1 MMRTYRE
8 TFVSEDGRRG
18 LTQEELLQRMAL
30 VDSDYGERFS
40 HATVSRWESGA
51 TRPTVQR
58 LRAFGKALDLAANE
72 VAGLMLLAELAP
84 DLPAALELTS
94 SRGNGQT
101 AGNGGAPA
109 QESHPEVSQPAE
121 GWAEVSASSNLRD
134 VARFVLFRFL
144 PLGIGI
150 VVGGYALSFLG
161 LEDAWTPVVYMA
173 FATVLVFVQ
182 GFLLPDRSRSA
193 GFRELFWVSLFF
205 LLSTPLLQFAPIEMD
220 HYSLHLIVDSTD
232 AHVPYMLALLI
243 NLTLASSAG
252 LMFQLLWKWQ
262 QRERGGGKGSA
273 LQRAAWVVVPPV
285 GFVYSVVIVIS
296 NVSIWIQFAVL
307 MPAVAAS
314 FTAFLLLRDPSIR
327 TSERDRQF
335 LQWLILALG
344 FVGSTLGLIT
354 VLAIYIS
361 PDLPTVLPD
370 HNLLRSW
377 EIDFA
382 QLGFSREEALDR
394 LNLGYM
400 FHAMSAFAYVLFVI
414 GGNLLAAIYRLG
426 NRDG

>member
-40 HATVSRWESGA
+40 HATVSRWESGS

-58 LRAFGKALDLAANE
+58 LRAFGKALDLPDNE

-84 DLPAALELTS
+84 DLPTALGLALS
-94 SRGNGQT
+94 DGDGPP
-101 AGNGGAPA
+101 AGNGGAPD
-109 QESHPEVSQPAE
+109 QEPHPEVDQPAAAR
-121 GWAEVSASSNLRD
+121 AEVSVSSSLRD
-134 VARFVLFRFL
+134 VARFIVLRFL
-144 PLGIGI
+144 PLGTGI

-173 FATVLVFVQ
+173 FATVLVFAQ
-182 GFLLPDRSRSA
+182 GFLLPDRSA
-193 GFRELFWVSLFF
+193 GFREFFWVSLFF
-205 LLSTPLLQFAPIEMD
+205 LLSTPLLQFSPIEMD
-220 HYSLHLIVDSTD
+220 HYSLHLMTDFAD

-243 NLTLASSAG
+243 NLALASSAG
-252 LMFQLLWKWQ
+252 LMFQLLGRWQ
-262 QRERGGGKGSA
+262 QSERGDGNRSA
-273 LQRAAWVVVPPV
+273 LQRAAWVAVPPV
-285 GFVYSVVIVIS
+285 SFVYAVVIVIS

-307 MPAVAAS
+307 MPVVAVT
-314 FTAFLLLRDPSIR
+314 FTALPLLHDPSLR
-327 TSERDRQF
+327 TTERDRQF
-335 LQWLILALG
+335 IQWLVLAFG
-344 FVGSTLGLIT
+344 FVSSSLGLIT

-370 HNLLRSW
+370 HNLLHSW
-377 EIDFA
+377 EIDFGL
-382 QLGFSREEALDR
+382 LGFSREEALDR

-400 FHAMSAFAYVLFVI
+400 FHATSTFAYVFFVM
-414 GGNLLAAIYRLG
+414 GGSLLAAIYRLG
-426 NRDG
+426 DRDG